1 MIKVLKKDNII
12 SISGHAMYAD
22 YGKDIVCSAVSSI
35 VITTINGILTI
46 NDQAITYKNKTDGIE
61 IEIKSFDDVTLK
73 LIDNMI
79 QLLTKLSNNYP
90 KNLKV
95 KEGI

>member
-1 MIKVLKKDNII
+1 MIRVLKKDNII

-35 VITTINGILTI
+35 IITTINGILTI

-61 IEIKSFDDVTLK
+61 IEIKSFDNVTLK

-79 QLLTKLSNNYP
+79 QLLTKLSNDYP

>member
-1 MIKVLKKDNII
+1 MIRVLKKDNII

-22 YGKDIVCSAVSSI
+22 YGKDIVCIAVSSI
-35 VITTINGILTI
+35 IITTINGILTI

-61 IEIKSFDDVTLK
+61 IEIKSFDNVTLK

-79 QLLTKLSNNYP
+79 QLLTKLSNDYP

>member
-35 VITTINGILTI
+35 IITTINGILTI

-79 QLLTKLSNNYP
+79 QLLTKLSNDYP

>member
-1 MIKVLKKDNII
+1 MIKVLKKDNLI

-35 VITTINGILTI
+35 VITTINGILAI
-46 NDQAITYKNKTDGIE
+46 DDQAITYKNKTDGIE
-61 IEIKSFDDVTLK
+61 IEIKSFDNVTLK

-79 QLLTKLSNNYP
+79 QLLTKLSNDYP

>member
-1 MIKVLKKDNII
+1 MIKVLKKDNLI
-12 SISGHAMYAD
+12 SISGHAMYAE

-35 VITTINGILTI
+35 VITTINGILAI
-46 NDQAITYKNKTDGIE
+46 DDQAITYKNKTDGIE
-61 IEIKSFDDVTLK
+61 IEIKSFDNVTLK

-79 QLLTKLSNNYP
+79 QLLTKLSNDYP